1 MTSQGS
7 EAGPSAATSPAGPSG
22 DVPAPGAA
30 WWLGFDIGG
39 TRTKMGL
46 VRPGGR
52 VEQAQVLETG
62 QQPFEETWAA
72 LLGWADETLSRE
84 GHAGL
89 QGIGVAAPG
98 HVEEAFGV
106 RNLPGKVP
114 GIEGFPMRERLET
127 RFEVPVRCVND
138 GAAATLAEWR
148 FGAARDCQDVVGL
161 TIGTGLGAGVILGG
175 RPLRSRHLAA
185 GVSFGHT
192 TIEVGG
198 RTCLCGNIGC
208 AETLVSANAVVGR
221 MRDYVARKVP
231 STITQGFEQDPRG
244 ITFRLLV
251 DAAEGG
257 DRAAIEILARF
268 CRDLGATI
276 VSAIHAYDPEV
287 VVLAGGP
294 MAQAEHFLPSVQAY
308 VDRYAFRYPK
318 DRRIPVRRA
327 ERSDHAGVLG
337 AVALVMQLGTDADGE
352 THRADAV
359 SAPGTPGAPSQ
370 PL

>member
-1 MTSQGS
+1 MTGTSRPDAAPPTSVPTGS
-7 EAGPSAATSPAGPSG
+7 
-22 DVPAPGAA
+22 A

-39 TRTKMGL
+39 TRTKAGL
-46 VRPGGR
+46 VRPGGE
-52 VEQAQVLETG
+52 VERAQVLETG
-62 QQPFEETWAA
+62 QQPFERTWQD
-72 LLGWADETLSRE
+72 LLAWADQAVAEE
-84 GHAGL
+84 GRSGL

-98 HVEEAFGV
+98 LVEAAFGV

-114 GIEGFPMRERLET
+114 GIEDFPMRERLEA
-127 RFEVPVRCVND
+127 RFGVPVRCVND

-148 FGAARDCQDVVGL
+148 FGAARGYQDVVGL
-161 TIGTGLGAGVILGG
+161 TLGTGLGAGVILGG

-185 GVSFGHT
+185 AVSFGHA

-198 RTCLCGNIGC
+198 RTCLCGNVGC

-231 STITQGFEQDPRG
+231 STITEGYEQDPGR
-244 ITFRLLV
+244 ITFQVLV
-251 DAAEGG
+251 DGVEAG

-276 VSAIHAYDPEV
+276 VTAIHAYDPEI

-294 MAQAEHFLPSVQAY
+294 MAQAEHFVPSVQTY

-337 AVALVMQLGTDADGE
+337 AVALVMQADPAVDVETERPDAPDSGPPAAPVAWPTD
-352 THRADAV
+352 
-359 SAPGTPGAPSQ
+359 PPPPS
-370 PL
+370 

>member
-1 MTSQGS
+1 MAS
-7 EAGPSAATSPAGPSG
+7 SPAG
-22 DVPAPGAA
+22 

-39 TRTKMGL
+39 TRTKAGI
-46 VRPGGR
+46 VRPDG
-52 VEQAQVLETG
+52 VVDHAEVLETG
-62 QQPFEETWAA
+62 HQPFEHIWER
-72 LLGWADETLSRE
+72 LLAYAEGAVDRE
-84 GHAGL
+84 GRADLG
-89 QGIGVAAPG
+89 GIGIAAPG
-98 HVEEAFGV
+98 VVEATFGV

-114 GIEGFPMRERLET
+114 GIEGVPMRDRLES

-148 FGAARDCQDVVGL
+148 FGAARGYQDVVGL
-161 TIGTGLGAGVILGG
+161 TLGTGLGAGVILGG

-185 GVSFGHT
+185 AVSFGHA

-231 STITQGFEQDPRG
+231 STITEAYEQDPGR
-244 ITFRLLV
+244 ITFRALV
-251 DAAEGG
+251 EGVEAG

-268 CRDLGATI
+268 SRDLGATI
-276 VSAIHAYDPEV
+276 VTAIHAYDPEV

-294 MAQAEHFLPSVQAY
+294 LAQADHFLPTVQAY

-318 DRRIPVRRA
+318 DRIIPILRA

-337 AVALVMQLGTDADGE
+337 AVALVMQA
-352 THRADAV
+352 
-359 SAPGTPGAPSQ
+359 GAQ
-370 PL
+370 PDLPEPT